1 LSNLTNWT
9 GGWRYNWPRLRQ
21 AVQTTVAA
29 CLAYAAADMVN
40 APQGFWAVMTAIIVT
55 QANVGA
61 SLGLA
66 VDRLLGS
73 LLGVIVGGAVAL
85 AIADHQA
92 WKYPALALT
101 VLVLAFFSASRPPF
115 RIACVTAA
123 IVILGDPRFGPPLT
137 SAGYRMLEVT
147 IGASISVLTSLML
160 FPSRAGAA
168 FAEHV
173 GRMLPMLF
181 QMTTQALTCALGKPR
196 DDTAIADTGAK
207 IRAAFA
213 AGDVL
218 AKETRLEVAGF
229 LADHP
234 DPDAVL
240 RTLRRLWHTDIML
253 LRAVAE
259 PLPASAVTL
268 LRPNLARL
276 CSAIAA
282 LAAAHMQTSLSAGAP
297 NFSPAINA
305 LAAIERD
312 IAQMRERGELRLLPL
327 DEVLRLMT
335 FDFALG
341 QLRTNLNDLAARS
354 HDLSNLSG
362 TAIPWLRNLTRWGTV
377 QLLP

>member
-1 LSNLTNWT
+1 
-9 GGWRYNWPRLRQ
+9 
-21 AVQTTVAA
+21 
-29 CLAYAAADMVN
+29 
-40 APQGFWAVMTAIIVT
+40 MTAILVT
-55 QANVGA
+55 QVNVGA

-85 AIADHQA
+85 AVADHQE
-92 WKYPALALT
+92 WKIPALAAT
-101 VLVLAFFSASRPPF
+101 VLVLAYFSARRPPM

-123 IVILGDPRFGPPLT
+123 IVILGDPRFGPPLS

-147 IGASISVLTSLML
+147 IGAGISVLTTLML
-160 FPSRAGAA
+160 FPSRAGPA

-173 GRMLPMLF
+173 ERTLPMLF
-181 QMTTQALTCALGKPR
+181 DVMAGALASALGKPR
-196 DDTAIADTGAK
+196 DQDAITASGAK

-240 RTLRRLWHTDIML
+240 RALRRFWHTDIML

-259 PLPASAVTL
+259 PLPADAVAV
-268 LRPNLARL
+268 LRPNLEKL
-276 CSAIAA
+276 
-282 LAAAHMQTSLSAGAP
+282 LAAVDALRAQYAQATSAAAAPDLSVVLD
-297 NFSPAINA
+297 A
-305 LAAIERD
+305 LSAIERD
-312 IAQMRERGELRLLPL
+312 VAQMRERGELRALPL
-327 DEVLRLMT
+327 DDVLRLMT

-341 QLRTNLNDLAARS
+341 QLRANLKDIAARS
-354 HDLSNLSG
+354 QDLEGLSG
-362 TAIPWLRNLTRWGTV
+362 TAIPWLRNLTRWAKT
-377 QLLP
+377 

>member
-1 LSNLTNWT
+1 MSDLTNWT
-9 GGWRYNWPRLRQ
+9 GGWSKNWPRLRQ
-21 AVQTTVAA
+21 ALQTTVAA
-29 CLAYAAADMVN
+29 CLAYAAAELLQ
-40 APQGFWAVMTAIIVT
+40 APQGFWAVMTAILVT
-55 QANVGA
+55 QVNVGA

-85 AIADHQA
+85 AVADHQE
-92 WKYPALALT
+92 WKIPALAAT
-101 VLVLAFFSASRPPF
+101 VLVLAFFSARRPPF

-123 IVILGDPRFGPPLT
+123 IVILGDPRFGPPIS

-147 IGASISVLTSLML
+147 IGAGISVLTTLML
-160 FPSRAGAA
+160 FPSRAGPA
-168 FAEHV
+168 FAEHIE
-173 GRMLPMLF
+173 RTLPMLF
-181 QMTTQALTCALGKPR
+181 DVMAGALASALGKPR
-196 DDTAIADTGAK
+196 DQDSITASGAK

-240 RTLRRLWHTDIML
+240 RALRRFWHTDIML

-259 PLPASAVTL
+259 PLPAGAVAV
-268 LRPNLARL
+268 LRPNLEKL
-276 CSAIAA
+276 
-282 LAAAHMQTSLSAGAP
+282 LAAVDALRAQYAQANSAAAAPDLSAVLE
-297 NFSPAINA
+297 A
-305 LAAIERD
+305 LSALELD
-312 IAQMRERGELRLLPL
+312 IGQMRERGELRALPL

-341 QLRTNLNDLAARS
+341 QLRDNLKDIAARS
-354 HDLSNLSG
+354 HDLAGLSG
-362 TAIPWLRNLTRWGTV
+362 TAIPWLRNLTRWAKT
-377 QLLP
+377 

>member
-1 LSNLTNWT
+1 MSNRTNWT
-9 GGWRYNWPRLRQ
+9 GGWSENWPRLRQ
-21 AVQTTVAA
+21 ALQTTVAA
-29 CLAYAAADMVN
+29 CLAYAAAQLLN
-40 APQGFWAVMTAIIVT
+40 APQGFWAVMTAILVT
-55 QANVGA
+55 QVNVGA

-85 AIADHQA
+85 AVADHQE
-92 WKYPALALT
+92 WKIPALAAT
-101 VLVLAFFSASRPPF
+101 VLVLAYFSARRPPM

-123 IVILGDPRFGPPLT
+123 IVILGDPRFGPPLS

-147 IGASISVLTSLML
+147 IGAGISVLTTLML
-160 FPSRAGAA
+160 FPSRAGPA

-173 GRMLPMLF
+173 ERTLPMLF
-181 QMTTQALTCALGKPR
+181 DAMVGALASALGKPR
-196 DDTAIADTGAK
+196 DQDSIAASGAK

-240 RTLRRLWHTDIML
+240 RALRRFWHTDIML

-259 PLPASAVTL
+259 PLPAGAVAI
-268 LRPNLARL
+268 LRPNLENL
-276 CSAIAA
+276 
-282 LAAAHMQTSLSAGAP
+282 LAAVDALRAQYAQATSTAAPDLSAVMDVL
-297 NFSPAINA
+297 S
-305 LAAIERD
+305 AIERD
-312 IAQMRERGELRLLPL
+312 VAQMRERGELRALPL
-327 DEVLRLMT
+327 DDVLRLMT

-341 QLRTNLNDLAARS
+341 QLRSNLKDIAARS
-354 HDLSNLSG
+354 QDLAGLSG
-362 TAIPWLRNLTRWGTV
+362 TAIPWLRNLTRWAKT
-377 QLLP
+377 

>member
-1 LSNLTNWT
+1 LLNLANWT
-9 GGWRYNWPRLRQ
+9 GALEDSWPRLRQ

-29 CLAYAAADMVN
+29 CLAYAGAELVN

-85 AIADHQA
+85 ALADHQA
-92 WKYPALALT
+92 WRYPALALT
-101 VLVLAFFSASRPPF
+101 VLVLAFFSARRAPF

-123 IVILGDPRFGPPLT
+123 IVILGDPRFGPPLP

-147 IGASISVLTSLML
+147 IGAGISVLTSLML
-160 FPSRAGAA
+160 FPARAGPALV
-168 FAEHV
+168 EHV
-173 GRMLPMLF
+173 ERMLPMLF
-181 QMTTQALTCALGKPR
+181 QMLTEALACALGKPR
-196 DDTAIADTGAK
+196 DETVIADTGVK

-218 AKETRLEVAGF
+218 AKETRLETAGF

-259 PLPASAVTL
+259 PLPARAVAA
-268 LRPNLARL
+268 LRPNLEKL
-276 CSAIAA
+276 CAAVAAMPAQYMQASRGVEAPDLAPMLDMLAA
-282 LAAAHMQTSLSAGAP
+282 LEA
-297 NFSPAINA
+297 
-305 LAAIERD
+305 D
-312 IAQMRERGELRLLPL
+312 VAQMRARGDLRALPL

-341 QLRTNLNDLAARS
+341 QLRANLNDMAARS
-354 HDLSNLSG
+354 HDLANLSG
-362 TAIPWLRNLTRWGTV
+362 TAIPWLRDLTRWV
-377 QLLP
+377 KA

>member
-1 LSNLTNWT
+1 MSNLANWI
-9 GGWRYNWPRLRQ
+9 GGWHDNWPRLRQ

-29 CLAYAAADMVN
+29 CLAYAAAELVN
-40 APQGFWAVMTAIIVT
+40 APQGFWAVMTAILVT

-85 AIADHQA
+85 AIADHQSS
-92 WKYPALALT
+92 KYLALALT
-101 VLVLAFFSASRPPF
+101 VLVLAFFSARRPPF

-123 IVILGDPRFGPPLT
+123 IVILGDPRFGPPLS

-160 FPSRAGAA
+160 FPSRAGPA

-173 GRMLPMLF
+173 ERMLPMLF
-181 QMTTQALTCALGKPR
+181 QTMAEALACALGKPR
-196 DDTAIADTGAK
+196 DEKAIAEAGLK

-229 LADHP
+229 LAEHP

-240 RTLRRLWHTDIML
+240 RALRRLWHTDIML

-259 PLPASAVTL
+259 PLPASAIGV
-268 LRPNLARL
+268 LRPNLERL
-276 CSAIAA
+276 CAAVAALPARYAQTDRGDAAPDLSPVIDA
-282 LAAAHMQTSLSAGAP
+282 LAAL
-297 NFSPAINA
+297 
-305 LAAIERD
+305 ERAV
-312 IAQMRERGELRLLPL
+312 AQMRERGELRTLPL
-327 DEVLRLMT
+327 DDVLRLMT

-341 QLRTNLNDLAARS
+341 QLRANLIDLAARN
-354 HDLSNLSG
+354 HDLANLTG
-362 TAIPWLRNLTRWGTV
+362 TAIPWLRNLTRWAKI
-377 QLLP
+377 

>member
-1 LSNLTNWT
+1 MSNLANWI
-9 GGWRYNWPRLRQ
+9 GGWHDNWPRLRQ

-29 CLAYAAADMVN
+29 CLAYAAAELVN
-40 APQGFWAVMTAIIVT
+40 APQGFWAVMTAILVT

-85 AIADHQA
+85 AIADHQS
-92 WKYPALALT
+92 WKYLALALT
-101 VLVLAFFSASRPPF
+101 VLVLAFFSARRPPF

-123 IVILGDPRFGPPLT
+123 IVILGDPRFGPPLS

-160 FPSRAGAA
+160 FPSRAGPA
-168 FAEHV
+168 FAAHV
-173 GRMLPMLF
+173 ERMLPMLF
-181 QMTTQALTCALGKPR
+181 QMMAEALACALGKPR
-196 DDTAIADTGAK
+196 DEKAIAEAGLK

-213 AGDVL
+213 AGDDL

-229 LADHP
+229 LAEHP

-240 RTLRRLWHTDIML
+240 RDLRRLWHTDIML

-259 PLPASAVTL
+259 PLPAGAIGV
-268 LRPNLARL
+268 LRPNLERL
-276 CSAIAA
+276 CAAVAALPARYARTDRGDAAPDLSPVIDA
-282 LAAAHMQTSLSAGAP
+282 LAAL
-297 NFSPAINA
+297 
-305 LAAIERD
+305 ERAV
-312 IAQMRERGELRLLPL
+312 AQMRERGELRTLPL
-327 DEVLRLMT
+327 DDVLRLMT

-341 QLRTNLNDLAARS
+341 QLRANLNDLAARN
-354 HDLSNLSG
+354 HDLANLTG
-362 TAIPWLRNLTRWGTV
+362 TAIPWLRNLTRWAKI
-377 QLLP
+377 